1 MKKTAIL
8 LLLAV
13 GTLFAHAQDDY
24 SNDQVRTLFSNNRNN
39 GFYGAFSL
47 GYSQLNG
54 KDALVSGARAAY
66 IFDHKFA
73 IGLGGYGF
81 VNNIDYH
88 TYYEN
93 HPLDYTLAGG
103 YGGLIIEPIVGGRNP
118 VHFSF
123 PVLVGLGGVALL
135 EDSPYNWDYEPWN
148 EVDHDLFF
156 IVEPMVELETNLTR
170 WFRAAASMGYRFTS
184 QVNLFETDEDVLRG
198 LVFNLTFK
206 FGKF

>member
-1 MKKTAIL
+1 MKKTAIF

-13 GTLFAHAQDDY
+13 GTFFAHAQDDY
-24 SNDQVRTLFSNNRNN
+24 SNDQVRTLFSNSRSN

-93 HPLDYTLAGG
+93 HPMDYTLAGG

-123 PVLVGLGGVALL
+123 PVLVGLGGVALI
-135 EDSPYNWDYEPWN
+135 EDSPYNWDYEPFN
-148 EVDHDLFF
+148 EIDHDLFF
-156 IVEPMVELETNLTR
+156 VVEPAVELETNLTR
-170 WFRAAASMGYRFTS
+170 WFRLAASMGYRFTS
-184 QVNLFETDEDVLRG
+184 QVNLFETDENVLRG